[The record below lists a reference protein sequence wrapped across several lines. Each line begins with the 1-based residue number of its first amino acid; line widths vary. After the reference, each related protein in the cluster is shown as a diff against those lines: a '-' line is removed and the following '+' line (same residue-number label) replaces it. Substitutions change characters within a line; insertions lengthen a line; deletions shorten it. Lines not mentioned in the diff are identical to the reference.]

1 MRLLNDPTECVAI
14 DLDRLPND
22 AEDCAGV
29 LQAELAPLESWIEI
43 AEAYLAR
50 GDEGGFTTLMEM
62 VCAPGAY
69 ARRERGD
76 GDARGERA
84 RGATAD
90 RMKAGEGRGKRSRET
105 GKTGSRS
112 VRRRDVEGK
121 GRWGEGGI
129 GDLSE
134 LERLTTVDDDGVDDA
149 RRRD

>member
-50 GDEGGFTTLMEM
+50 GDERGFKTLMEM
-62 VCAPGAY
+62 VCAPGAC

-84 RGATAD
+84 RGAN
-90 RMKAGEGRGKRSRET
+90 RGSNEGRRGQREEISR

-112 VRRRDVEGK
+112 VRRRVWRERGDGGRVESV
-121 GRWGEGGI
+121 I
-129 GDLSE
+129 
-134 LERLTTVDDDGVDDA
+134 
-149 RRRD
+149 

>member
-1 MRLLNDPTECVAI
+1 MATREVCVRLLNDPTECVAI

-69 ARRERGD
+69 ARRERSD

-84 RGATAD
+84 RGAN
-90 RMKAGEGRGKRSRET
+90 RGSNESRRGRREEISRNREDGLEERSE
-105 GKTGSRS
+105 
-112 VRRRDVEGK
+112 
-121 GRWGEGGI
+121 
-129 GDLSE
+129 
-134 LERLTTVDDDGVDDA
+134 A
-149 RRRD
+149 

>member
-1 MRLLNDPTECVAI
+1 MLPQTRARRPLRSIGDMATREVCVRLLNDPTECVAI

-69 ARRERGD
+69 ARRERSD
-76 GDARGERA
+76 GDARA
-84 RGATAD
+84 S
-90 RMKAGEGRGKRSRET
+90 AG
-105 GKTGSRS
+105 
-112 VRRRDVEGK
+112 
-121 GRWGEGGI
+121 
-129 GDLSE
+129 
-134 LERLTTVDDDGVDDA
+134 DA
-149 RRRD
+149 RRRGRGRDRAGRA

>member
-1 MRLLNDPTECVAI
+1 MLNDPTECVAI
-14 DLDRLPND
+14 DLDRLPID
-22 AEDCAGV
+22 AEDCATA

-50 GDEGGFTTLMEM
+50 GDERGFKTLMEM
-62 VCAPGAY
+62 VCAPGAC

-112 VRRRDVEGK
+112 VRRRVWRERGDGGRVESV
-121 GRWGEGGI
+121 I
-129 GDLSE
+129 
-134 LERLTTVDDDGVDDA
+134 
-149 RRRD
+149 